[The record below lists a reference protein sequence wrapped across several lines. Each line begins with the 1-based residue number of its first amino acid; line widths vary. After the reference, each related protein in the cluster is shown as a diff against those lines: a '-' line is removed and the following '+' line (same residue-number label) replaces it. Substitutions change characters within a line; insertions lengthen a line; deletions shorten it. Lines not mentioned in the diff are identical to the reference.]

1 MNLLKTWKE
10 KLLNCDVSNMSYTI
24 IIPARY
30 SSKRLPGKPLRLIGD
45 IPMIQHVWNRA
56 SESGARRIVI
66 ATDDSRIYDTCI
78 SFGAECQ
85 MTSSDHSS
93 GSDRIMEVC
102 RAYKLLDSEVVVN
115 LQGDEPFMSPL
126 LIDQLVENKES
137 HAEFGVATMCEEIID
152 PDLLTE
158 PSVVKVLFDSEG
170 KALSFSRI
178 SDPIHRAGLLGYKHL
193 GIYAYSVAILKKFIS
208 WPIAKEEKK
217 LSLEQLRFMS
227 NGVNIHVGLTQY
239 QTGIGV
245 DTASDLQHANKLLED
260 E

>member
-1 MNLLKTWKE
+1 
-10 KLLNCDVSNMSYTI
+10 MSYTI

-56 SESGARRIVI
+56 SESRASRIVI

-85 MTSSDHSS
+85 MTSSDHTS

-102 RAYKLLDSEVVVN
+102 RSCELLDSEVVVN

-137 HAEFGVATMCEEIID
+137 HAEFGGATMCEEIID

-158 PSVVKVLFDSEG
+158 PSVVIVLFDSEG

-178 SDPIHRAGLLGYKHL
+178 SDPIY
-193 GIYAYSVAILKKFIS
+193 
-208 WPIAKEEKK
+208 
-217 LSLEQLRFMS
+217 
-227 NGVNIHVGLTQY
+227 
-239 QTGIGV
+239 
-245 DTASDLQHANKLLED
+245 
-260 E
+260 